1 MRFIIFLM
9 GAAGYSAVEYAFRG
23 HTHWSMALT
32 GGACLLIFLL
42 FTEEAGRM
50 PMVLKALTGAFIFTV
65 VEFFVGIL
73 VNLIYKWDVWDY
85 SHKPFNILG
94 QVCPEY
100 SFKWFVLCLA
110 LLGASSVLRTLW
122 SLLRIRRE
130 KRKNKEEGR
139 EADMEIPAFK

>member
-1 MRFIIFLM
+1 MLSEDILTVNGADGRSLPSYIPFI
-9 GAAGYSAVEYAFRG
+9 YRG
-23 HTHWSMALT
+23 
-32 GGACLLIFLL
+32 GGEDAHGFK
-42 FTEEAGRM
+42 G
-50 PMVLKALTGAFIFTV
+50 PDGAFIFTV

-100 SFKWFVLCLA
+100 SFKWFLLCLA

-122 SLLRIRRE
+122 SLLRIRRV